1 MRSFTSGNRRSR
13 DANQMFLQS
22 LYTWALP
29 LNSLEIHGSSPME
42 DANNLVAEGV
52 AGAAVEMKRLHDEQR
67 ARRFRCFRE
76 GLRDLVYA
84 LYAGLCSCFYVVPPP
99 GSPDAFVCLF
109 QAAGVQV
116 RSKTPRVWGETMG
129 PQPKAG
135 PGAQS
140 LVEGPL

>member
-1 MRSFTSGNRRSR
+1 MPRLRGEAHRRALGRERRAERTPSTRRGRAER
-13 DANQMFLQS
+13 DAPSAMV
-22 LYTWALP
+22 P
-29 LNSLEIHGSSPME
+29 LTPE
-42 DANNLVAEGV
+42 LVAEGV
-52 AGAAVEMKRLHDEQR
+52 VGAAVEMKRLHDEQR

-76 GLRDLVYA
+76 GLWDLVYA

-140 LVEGPL
+140 LAEGPL